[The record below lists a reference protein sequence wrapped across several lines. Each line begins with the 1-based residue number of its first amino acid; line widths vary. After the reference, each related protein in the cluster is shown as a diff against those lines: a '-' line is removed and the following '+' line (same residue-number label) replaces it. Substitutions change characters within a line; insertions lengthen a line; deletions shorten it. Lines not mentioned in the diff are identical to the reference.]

1 MKNRVWIIIFSAVLL
16 VCLGAWIFITNLN
29 FSTNIVG
36 IYQDNKLIKT
46 IDLNSVTE
54 ETEIHLNSEKGEN
67 TILVSNG
74 HIRMKSADCPDKI
87 CVKHGDLTESGTPII
102 CLPHKVIIQFENP
115 NSDVDAVAGA
125 K

>member
-16 VCLGAWIFITNLN
+16 VSLGAWIFVTNFN

-36 IYQDNKLIKT
+36 IYQDNKLVKT

-54 ETEIHLNSEKGEN
+54 ETEIELKSENGSN

-115 NSDVDAVAGA
+115 NSDIDAVAGA
-125 K
+125 E

>member
-1 MKNRVWIIIFSAVLL
+1 MKNRVWIFIFSAVLL
-16 VCLGAWIFITNLN
+16 ICLGTWIFVTNFN

-36 IYQDNKLIKT
+36 IYQDNRLVKA

-54 ETEIHLNSEKGEN
+54 ETEIRLKSENGSN

-87 CVKHGDLTESGTPII
+87 CVKHGDLTESGMPII
-102 CLPHKVIIQFENP
+102 CLPHKVIIQFENS

-125 K
+125 E

>member
-1 MKNRVWIIIFSAVLL
+1 MWIIIFSAVLL
-16 VCLGAWIFITNLN
+16 VCLGALILITNFN
-29 FSTNIVG
+29 FSANIVG

-54 ETEIHLNSEKGEN
+54 ETEIHLNNEKGEN

-74 HIRMKSADCPDKI
+74 HIRMKCADCPDNV
-87 CVKHGDLTESGTPII
+87 CLKHGDLAESGTPII

-115 NSDVDAVAGA
+115 QSDVDAVAGA